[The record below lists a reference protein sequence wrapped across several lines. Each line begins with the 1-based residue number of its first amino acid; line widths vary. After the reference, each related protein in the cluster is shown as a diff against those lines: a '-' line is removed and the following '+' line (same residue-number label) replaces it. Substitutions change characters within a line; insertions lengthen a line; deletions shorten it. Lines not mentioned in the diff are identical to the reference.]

1 MILHTTLN
9 WIDGGDAKSMV
20 SIPRFHHQYHPD
32 YILYEEGALT
42 QNEIS
47 KLEDMGHRLKQS
59 KRKYGN
65 MQNIE
70 RNQKNKKLKTAS
82 NTRGPEKSLTND
94 Y

>member
-1 MILHTTLN
+1 MILLSTLD

-20 SIPRFHHQYHPD
+20 SLPRFHHQYHPD
-32 YILYEEGALT
+32 YILYEKGALT

-47 KLEDMGHRLKQS
+47 KLESMGHRLKQS

-65 MQNIE
+65 MQIIE
-70 RNQKNKKLKTAS
+70 WNQKNKKLHTAS
-82 NTRGPEKSLTND
+82 DPRGNEKNLTNI